1 VIVVGAGILGL
12 ATARSLLLA
21 DPKLRV
27 TVLEKEAEVGRHQTG
42 RNSGVLHS
50 GVYYKPGSLKARLC
64 ASGKAQLE
72 RYATERGIEFIRR
85 GKLIVALDDGE
96 LDRLDELERRA
107 RANGV
112 VGLRVLEAAEIQ
124 EIEPH
129 VVGIKALHAPETGVI
144 DFVAV
149 ARAFAADIEERGGSI
164 ELSSRVARLAVRD
177 GSVEVETPGRAYSA
191 GFVVTCAGVQSDRLA
206 RPTDCRIVPFRGD
219 YYTLDGEGGRLVN
232 GLVYPVPDPAFPFLG
247 VHLTKHV
254 DGSVG
259 AGPNAVLSLAREGYR
274 RTSVS
279 LRDAADTLGYGGF
292 WRFAR
297 RHYRP
302 GAAELWRD
310 LSKRAF
316 VRDVQRYVP
325 ALDEQHF
332 RFGPSGIR
340 AQAIDRNGRLHDDFV
355 LDRGER
361 TLNVISAPS
370 PAATSS
376 LAIGDHLAAL
386 ALQQIR

>member
-27 TVLEKEAEVGRHQTG
+27 TVLEKEAGVGRHQTG

-50 GVYYKPGSLKARLC
+50 GVYYTPGSLKARLC
-64 ASGKAQLE
+64 AVGKAQLE

-85 GKLIVALDDGE
+85 GKLIVALDQSE
-96 LDRLDELERRA
+96 LGRLDELERRA

-112 VGLRVLEAAEIQ
+112 AGLRVLEASEIG

-129 VVGIKALHAPETGVI
+129 VVGIKGLHAPETGVI
-144 DFVAV
+144 DFAAV
-149 ARAFAADIEERGGSI
+149 ARAFAEEIEQCGASV
-164 ELSSRVARLAVRD
+164 ELGRRVTRMQASN
-177 GSVEVETPGRAYSA
+177 GSVEVDTPGRAYRAS
-191 GFVVTCAGVQSDRLA
+191 FVVTCAGVQTDRLA
-206 RPTDCRIVPFRGD
+206 HATGCRIVPFRGD
-219 YYTLDGEGGRLVN
+219 YYTLDDEGGRLVN
-232 GLVYPVPDPAFPFLG
+232 GLVYPVPDPSFPFLG

-274 RTSVS
+274 RTSIS
-279 LRDAADTLGYGGF
+279 LRDAAGTLGYGGF

-297 RHYRP
+297 RHYRT

-310 LSKRAF
+310 VSKRAF
-316 VRDVQRYVP
+316 VRDVQRYLP
-325 ALDEQHF
+325 ALDERHF
-332 RFGPSGIR
+332 HFGPSGIR
-340 AQAIDRNGRLHDDFV
+340 AQAIDRRGRLHDDFV

-376 LAIGDHLAAL
+376 LAIGDHLAGLAREAL
-386 ALQQIR
+386 R

>member
-1 VIVVGAGILGL
+1 VVVVGAGILGL

-21 DPKLRV
+21 HPRLRV
-27 TVLEKEAEVGRHQTG
+27 TVLEKEAAVACHQTG

-50 GVYYKPGSLKARLC
+50 GVYYQPGSLKARLC

-72 RYATERGIEFIRR
+72 RYAAEHGIEFIRR
-85 GKLIVALDDGE
+85 GKLIVALDASE

-112 VGLRVLEAAEIQ
+112 TGLRTLAGDAIQ

-129 VVGIKALHAPETGVI
+129 VVGVRALHLPETGVI
-144 DFVAV
+144 DFAAV
-149 ARAFAADIEERGGSI
+149 ARSLASDIEKRAGGI
-164 ELSSRVARLAVRD
+164 ELNTRVSRMQARN
-177 GSVEVETPGRAYSA
+177 GSVEVETPSRTFTAR
-191 GFVVTCAGVQSDRLA
+191 FVVTCAGVQTDRLA
-206 RPTDCRIVPFRGD
+206 NPNDCRIVPFRGD
-219 YYTLDGEGGRLVN
+219 YYTLDDEGAQLVN

-247 VHLTKHV
+247 VHLTRHV

-274 RTSVS
+274 RTSIS
-279 LRDAADTLGYGGF
+279 LRDAADTLGYAGF
-292 WRFAR
+292 WRFVR

-316 VRDVQRYVP
+316 VRDVQRYLP
-325 ALDEQHF
+325 ALADRNF

-340 AQAIDRNGRLHDDFV
+340 AQAIDRHGRLHDDFV
-355 LDRGER
+355 LDAGER
-361 TLNVISAPS
+361 TLSVISAPS

-376 LAIGDHLAAL
+376 LAIGDHLAGL
-386 ALQQIR
+386 ALDQIR